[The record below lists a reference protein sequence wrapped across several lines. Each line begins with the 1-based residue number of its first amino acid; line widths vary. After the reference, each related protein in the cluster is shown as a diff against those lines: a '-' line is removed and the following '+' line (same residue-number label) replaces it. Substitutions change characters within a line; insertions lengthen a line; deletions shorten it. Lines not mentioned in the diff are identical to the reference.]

1 MVKRLQSTRKNIM
14 REFTIS
20 ELSAVDRPAQ
30 AHARVSIMKRAEDPP
45 ESALV
50 ALIKSYGANPVPAP
64 LAVAQEIQALDF
76 EAVMAEDKA
85 REAAQ
90 RVKDCVWS
98 KWHALQRSFETIAG
112 DDDVAPAEKVTAM
125 KESLQQFLQALAD
138 EADEIAESVTKSI
151 TTAVPAIAELLKQNG
166 ANQGDDAMTES
177 EKKQLD
183 ELQKSVESLTKKLE
197 AATAKEPAKKAADL
211 QGELDA
217 AKAQV
222 EALTKKLGDAKELVG
237 KAKEEH
243 EEAVAKAAMS
253 DAEKAHM
260 GTLEGADK
268 MKFMQATPEER
279 KKMMAKRADADPV
292 VYKSESSGEEFR
304 KSDDPRLVKLAKQAD
319 EDRKIA
325 KEEREKRETAELT
338 KRADDFLKSFAGEV
352 SAKVDVLR
360 AISKMDAG
368 PRAALEKMLEAGGK
382 AIAAAFQTIGH
393 SKEALQKS
401 AADFNKRVDAIQAR
415 EKCARHEAMSKARA
429 EDPDAYQAYQDAN
442 SGAGT
447 N

>member
-1 MVKRLQSTRKNIM
+1 MVERKRSTRKNIM

-30 AHARVSIMKRAEDPP
+30 AHARMTIMKRADDNQDLPG

-50 ALIKSYGANPVPAP
+50 ALIKSYGESCPAP
-64 LAVAQEIQALDF
+64 LLAAQEVQALDF

-112 DDDVAPAEKVTAM
+112 DDDVTPAEKVTSM

-138 EADEIAESVTKSI
+138 EAEEIAESVTKSI
-151 TTAVPAIAELLKQNG
+151 TTAVPAIAGLLKQ
-166 ANQGDDAMTES
+166 GDDPMTEA

-183 ELQKSVESLTKKLE
+183 GLQKSVETLTKQLE

-217 AKAQV
+217 VKAQV
-222 EALTKKLGDAKELVG
+222 EAVTKKLGDAKELVG

-243 EEAVAKAAMS
+243 EEAVAKAGMS

-268 MKFMQATPEER
+268 MKFMRATAEER
-279 KKMMAKRADADPV
+279 KAMMAKRADADPV

-325 KEEREKRETAELT
+325 KEEREKREVAELT
-338 KRADDFLKSFAGEV
+338 KRADDFLKNFTGEV
-352 SAKVDVLR
+352 KDKVDVLR

-368 PRAALEKMLEAGGK
+368 TQAALEKMLEAGGK
-382 AIAAAFQTIGH
+382 AISAAFKTIGH
-393 SKEALQKS
+393 SKEALQKTG
-401 AADFNKRVDAIQAR
+401 ADFSKRVDAIQER
-415 EKCARHEAMSKARA
+415 DKCARHEAMSKARA
-429 EDPDAYQAYQDAN
+429 EDPAAYQAYQDAN
-442 SGAGT
+442 PGGGA